1 MENNQ
6 LIENVLVHNGKEEQ
20 ILNYNYSHF
29 RIKNLVNWV
38 LGEIPSELVNE
49 INEKNLQVY
58 IETDLEYSK
67 AKFINLE
74 TDNRELLLRFRNL
87 TIEYCE

>member
-6 LIENVLVHNGKEEQ
+6 LIENVLVYNGKEEQ
-20 ILNYNYSHF
+20 ILNYNHSHF

-49 INEKNLQVY
+49 INENKLQVY

-87 TIEYCE
+87 TIEYCN